1 MGQSDELCQ
10 VYVLIDPRDGTAR
23 YVGIRKDPHARLA
36 QHINEV
42 ENGKRAWLAELKRMG
57 LSPELEVLE
66 TVVEREGDVDAVA
79 IERERYWIS
88 SLLRSGAHLANIF
101 GVPRSSSQ
109 AAQKR
114 PQHDSKTP
122 FEKARI
128 EAGLTIAQL
137 SIEAD
142 LSAPTIIKE
151 WTGAIQYSLLLLPV
165 HASFSVVIWD
175 SPPRIQASVL
185 KRYQAGVKHEH
196 QRHCSALLVEVSIA
210 C

>member
-1 MGQSDELCQ
+1 MGQSDELRQ
-10 VYVLIDPRDGTAR
+10 VYVLIDPRDGTPR
-23 YVGIRKDPHARLA
+23 YVGISKDPHARLA

-42 ENGKRAWLAELKRMG
+42 ENEKRAWLAELKRMG

-142 LSAPTIIKE
+142 LSAPTIKRMDRGDPVLAPFAARACIVLSRYLGQPLTYTSLGIK
-151 WTGAIQYSLLLLPV
+151 TVPS
-165 HASFSVVIWD
+165 
-175 SPPRIQASVL
+175 RR
-185 KRYQAGVKHEH
+185 KT
-196 QRHCSALLVEVSIA
+196 
-210 C
+210 